1 MKIKDIPW
9 YNRPGIR
16 LKKKGVSTL
25 SDAELLAVVLGRGNK
40 EENAVDISNRV
51 LKDYNFDKLSNLS
64 FHELNKEFKNQVP
77 AMKILAMYEIFRRTN
92 KLTKKGFRQKIN
104 AAQDVF
110 NYFVDELQDKKKEQ
124 FCALFLD
131 TKNKIIG
138 EELISVGTLDTSL
151 IHPREVFN
159 PAIKASANSL
169 VLVHNH
175 PSGDVKPSKE
185 DIEITKKLE
194 NAGSLLGISVVDHVI
209 VGKNSY
215 LSFKDQDLI

>member
-1 MKIKDIPW
+1 MKIKEIPW

-51 LKDYNFDKLSNLS
+51 LKNYNFDKLSNLS

-92 KLTKKGFRQKIN
+92 KLTKKGFKQKIN
-104 AAQDVF
+104 TAQDVF

-124 FCALFLD
+124 FYALFLD

-138 EELISVGTLDTSL
+138 EELISVGTLNTSL
-151 IHPREVFN
+151 VHPREVFN
-159 PAIKASANSL
+159 PAIKASANSIIL
-169 VLVHNH
+169 IHNH
-175 PSGDVKPSKE
+175 PSGDCKPSK
-185 DIEITKKLE
+185 DDLDVTKKLRD
-194 NAGSLLGISVVDHVI
+194 AGELIGIKIIDHVI
-209 VGKNSY
+209 IGKNQFNSII
-215 LSFKDQDLI
+215 DE